1 MPTLCEAINKLVEQR
16 LRRALETGETIN
28 VPDLASEITESLAD
42 LIVTGALPEE
52 QPRLI
57 DHVVSELDRF
67 VTEKRRARSGSS
79 APVDGAF
86 CLTDEWAK
94 ASVAP
99 PQEKVAPSQEPN

>member
-42 LIVTGALPEE
+42 LIVTGAPPEE
-52 QPRLI
+52 QPRLV

-67 VTEKRRARSGSS
+67 VTEKRRAGLGPR
-79 APVDGAF
+79 
-86 CLTDEWAK
+86 L
-94 ASVAP
+94 
-99 PQEKVAPSQEPN
+99 Q